1 LSGVDLALEQF
12 LDTPKMRQK
21 SDDDMTLVLALRE
34 P

>member
-1 LSGVDLALEQF
+1 VDQALEQF